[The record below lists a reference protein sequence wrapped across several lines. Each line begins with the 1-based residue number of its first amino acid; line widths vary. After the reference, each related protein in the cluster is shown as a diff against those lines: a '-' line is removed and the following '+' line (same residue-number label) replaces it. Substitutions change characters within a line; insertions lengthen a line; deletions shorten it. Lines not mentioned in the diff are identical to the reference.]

1 MCLSVFSLRLLG
13 NIASKFAIKMAA
25 RAAALASA
33 HRPICRVVATVFCVT
48 AKWKK
53 AQLCLFFFLW
63 AALLLLKQGWKVHQ
77 KRKKDDT
84 RWLVYCCFNVIRWLK
99 SICRRIPTDEGQQLV
114 HYCRDLAPV
123 FVSCCMRSA
132 FLPFKRVSFGSRH
145 SWEPSDATCQR
156 DPTRPTRFWQYLKQ
170 L

>member
-25 RAAALASA
+25 RAAACSSSA
-33 HRPICRVVATVFCVT
+33 LFVESSRRFFCVT
-48 AKWKK
+48 AKKK
-53 AQLCLFFFLW
+53 ARLCLFFFLW
-63 AALLLLKQGWKVHQ
+63 AALLLKQGWKVHQ

-114 HYCRDLAPV
+114 HYRRDLAPA

-132 FLPFKRVSFGSRH
+132 FLAFKRVSFGSRH